1 MTRLRLAAPGLMRP
15 LKTVAD
21 RANGDGVDLEAMVT
35 ALEESGEYRVLR
47 KLQNRPSQVEPN
59 VHGIRTGLFVDVETT
74 GLDPRHD
81 EIIELAMTRFYYS
94 PDGRIHGI
102 GQSFQGFRQPSRPI
116 PPEITA
122 ITGITNAM
130 VAGCQIDPVEVAS
143 FAASSAFVAAHNA
156 SFDRR
161 FLERYCDVF
170 KTKPWACSMTQVD
183 WAAEGHEGVKLAYL
197 ASGAGFFYDKHRAEN
212 DCAAAIELLS
222 RPLPRSGILALS
234 ALLEAARRPTW
245 RIRAEGAPFD
255 LKDALKARGYR
266 WDDGS
271 SGAPRAW
278 YRDVAD
284 IDKDDELSFLRQEIF
299 QKEVDLL
306 PAKIDAYDR
315 FSERC

>member
-1 MTRLRLAAPGLMRP
+1 MA
-15 LKTVAD
+15 
-21 RANGDGVDLEAMVT
+21 T
-35 ALEESGEYRVLR
+35 ALEASGEYRVLR
-47 KLQNRPSQVEPN
+47 KLKNRPPQVEPN
-59 VHGIRTGLFVDVETT
+59 AQGLRTGLFVDVETT

-94 PDGRIHGI
+94 PNGRIHGI
-102 GQSFQGFRQPSRPI
+102 GESFQGFRQPSRPI

-122 ITGITNAM
+122 ITGITDAM
-130 VAGCQIDPVEVAS
+130 VAGCQIDPAAVAS

-161 FLERYCDVF
+161 FLERYSDVF
-170 KTKPWACSMTQVD
+170 KTKPWACSMSQVD

-222 RPLPRSGILALS
+222 RPLPRSGILALA

-255 LKDALKARGYR
+255 LKDVLKARGYR

-284 IDKDDELSFLRQEIF
+284 TDKDGELSFLRREIY
-299 QKEVDLL
+299 QREVDLR
-306 PAKIDAYDR
+306 PARIDAHDR